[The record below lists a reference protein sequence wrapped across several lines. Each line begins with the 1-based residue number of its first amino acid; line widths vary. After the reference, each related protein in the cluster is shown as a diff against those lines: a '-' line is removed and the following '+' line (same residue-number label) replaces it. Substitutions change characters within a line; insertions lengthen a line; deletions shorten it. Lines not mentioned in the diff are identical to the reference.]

1 MIYTPDGFLLTNAH
15 VVGPAEHGTALFSD
29 GTSAP
34 FRVVGADPL
43 SDLAVVR
50 ADGPQL
56 HPAVLG
62 EADDLVVG
70 QLVVAVG
77 SPLGLTG
84 SVTAGVVSALGR
96 SLPTSAGARASLVE
110 DVIQT
115 DAALNPGNSGGALA
129 DAPGAD
135 RRHQHRGGR
144 ASGSGL
150 AVPINATTRKII
162 GALMRD
168 GKSGA
173 PTWASSACRPRCR
186 SSCARVR
193 PGQRPAGSRGG
204 AERACRAGG
213 LRPGDLLITAGGNP
227 VTRAQD
233 LQKLMFSEAIG
244 RPAGH
249 HGDAQRRAGGRDRR
263 AVRARRCLSP
273 SCCAPGSATASRVA
287 SPQGTSRGTAAM
299 PPAVPA
305 TAVQL
310 QSLVTSDET
319 VQLSLETVEVPEPG
333 PTEVLVRVEATPIN
347 PSDLGLLLAGADV
360 AAAVV
365 SGPPDRPV
373 VTAPL
378 PAAAMRAMAGRI
390 GIPMPVGNEGA
401 GMVVA
406 AGSSPAAQ
414 ALLGKTVAAAGG
426 AMYAQYRCVDVTLC
440 LELPDG
446 TRAVDGASSFVNP
459 MTALGMVETM
469 RLENHGALVHTAAAS
484 NLGQMLVRAVRRGE
498 CPARQYRAQA

>member
-1 MIYTPDGFLLTNAH
+1 
-15 VVGPAEHGTALFSD
+15 
-29 GTSAP
+29 
-34 FRVVGADPL
+34 
-43 SDLAVVR
+43 
-50 ADGPQL
+50 
-56 HPAVLG
+56 
-62 EADDLVVG
+62 
-70 QLVVAVG
+70 
-77 SPLGLTG
+77 
-84 SVTAGVVSALGR
+84 
-96 SLPTSAGARASLVE
+96 
-110 DVIQT
+110 
-115 DAALNPGNSGGALA
+115 
-129 DAPGAD
+129 
-135 RRHQHRGGR
+135 
-144 ASGSGL
+144 
-150 AVPINATTRKII
+150 
-162 GALMRD
+162 
-168 GKSGA
+168 
-173 PTWASSACRPRCR
+173 
-186 SSCARVR
+186 
-193 PGQRPAGSRGG
+193 
-204 AERACRAGG
+204 
-213 LRPGDLLITAGGNP
+213 
-227 VTRAQD
+227 
-233 LQKLMFSEAIG
+233 
-244 RPAGH
+244 
-249 HGDAQRRAGGRDRR
+249 
-263 AVRARRCLSP
+263 
-273 SCCAPGSATASRVA
+273 
-287 SPQGTSRGTAAM
+287 M

-401 GMVVA
+401 GIVVA

-484 NLGQMLVRAVRRGE
+484 NLGQMLVRVCAEENVPLVNIVRRPEQVDLLRSLGAAYVVNSAAPGFMADLTAALKE
-498 CPARQYRAQA
+498 TSATLAFDATGGGRLASQILSCMEAAASAAAGSYSRYGSSVHKQVYIYGGLDRGPTELTRNFGMAWGIGGWLLTPFLLRIGLDGVVRLRNRVAAGLTTTFASGYTDQVSLPGALALDAIAAYSRQATGQKYLIIPQR